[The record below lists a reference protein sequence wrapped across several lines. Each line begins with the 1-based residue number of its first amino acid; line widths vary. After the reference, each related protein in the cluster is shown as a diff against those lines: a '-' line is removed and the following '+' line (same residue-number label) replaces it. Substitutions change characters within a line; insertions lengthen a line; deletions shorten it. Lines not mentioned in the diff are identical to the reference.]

1 MKPDL
6 KKSYIA
12 IFRENLRISLQSI
25 RANLL
30 RTILTMLIIAF
41 GIMALVGIL
50 TAIESIKYSLQSQL
64 SLMGANSFALISK
77 DMNISRGGEH
87 QRNINEPYISYD
99 EATNFKEKYNFPAV
113 VALSTSVSGTATI
126 KFKSKKTNPNVA
138 LWGVDENDLITSGKT
153 IALGRNFLVD
163 DLKLNKHTAIL
174 GSDVV
179 KELFKNGENP
189 LEQVVVIGEGKYK
202 VIGVLKEKGSGM
214 TGGDK
219 VVLLPLS
226 NVRQY
231 YPMPDRTYRINI
243 MPLKPELLDMA
254 ISEAEGLFRVIR
266 SLKAQDANDFD
277 IEKSDAIVEMLVENT
292 KIVTIAA
299 TIIGMITLFGAAIG
313 LMNIMLVSVT
323 ERTMEIGIRK
333 ALGAKTKTIKQQFLF
348 ESILIGQIGG
358 ALGIILGMV
367 IGNLVSLLIGG
378 SFIIPWFWII
388 TGVVLCLIVS
398 VVAGYVPATKAA
410 RVDPIISLRYE

>member
-1 MKPDL
+1 
-6 KKSYIA
+6 
-12 IFRENLRISLQSI
+12 
-25 RANLL
+25 
-30 RTILTMLIIAF
+30 
-41 GIMALVGIL
+41 
-50 TAIESIKYSLQSQL
+50 
-64 SLMGANSFALISK
+64 
-77 DMNISRGGEH
+77 
-87 QRNINEPYISYD
+87 
-99 EATNFKEKYNFPAV
+99 
-113 VALSTSVSGTATI
+113 
-126 KFKSKKTNPNVA
+126 
-138 LWGVDENDLITSGKT
+138 
-153 IALGRNFLVD
+153 
-163 DLKLNKHTAIL
+163 
-174 GSDVV
+174 
-179 KELFKNGENP
+179 
-189 LEQVVVIGEGKYK
+189 
-202 VIGVLKEKGSGM
+202 
-214 TGGDK
+214 
-219 VVLLPLS
+219 
-226 NVRQY
+226 
-231 YPMPDRTYRINI
+231 

-266 SLKAQDANDFD
+266 SLKAQDENDFD

-299 TIIGMITLFGAAIG
+299 TIIGIITLFGAAIG